1 MGISQLLCEVRDRDY
16 GGEQKAMAA
25 AWAIHESTL
34 SRWIRRERVPT
45 HTSYDFLA
53 AKLGEDVNEVHRLC
67 QNERNQREPATST
80 A

>member
-1 MGISQLLCEVRDRDY
+1 MSISQMLCEVRDRDY
-16 GGEQKAMAA
+16 GGEQKVMAA

-34 SRWIRRERVPT
+34 SRWVRQERIPT

-53 AKLGEDVNEVHRLC
+53 GKLGISIAEVHAAC
-67 QNERNQREPATST
+67 QIERRAREPITT

>member
-45 HTSYDFLA
+45 SAWYDFLQRRLDISLA
-53 AKLGEDVNEVHRLC
+53 EVHAAC
-67 QNERNQREPATST
+67 QIERNGVARL
-80 A
+80 